1 VLSSRQGLA
10 DALRKAAPPF
20 LWPRRR
26 SCRKCLL
33 TCPCRKCLLTCPW
46 VDWHHDS
53 CAPGRWLTDCWTAG
67 TVVDFGVGDYAWMF
81 LAVLILF
88 LPGGLVL
95 IAAGWASRRR
105 VAVGVAIAP
114 LVSIAICYLTGI
126 ATGLLGLR
134 YGLLAVGVVTVLLVA
149 AAFGVRLVH
158 PVEVRRQAAHRR
170 SLREVPLRW
179 WSDVASGMALVIV
192 AFAVSVRTWARG
204 MNGSLG
210 IVPQEHDMITHTL
223 LTAHIARSGHA
234 APWNAWTV
242 DLLSGTPSSFYPSG
256 FHGVAALVVDAGT
269 DPVTAVNA
277 TMLAV
282 LALCLP
288 LGLLALA
295 SQVRHVRLPYIVGGI
310 AAVVS
315 TMAYRPTYAFFHDGG
330 LLANDMAI
338 SLSPAALAGFLA
350 LRDRAL
356 APGAAPTMKERSWW
370 LDVVLV
376 AAVAIGAFAVHPT
389 SAAIIG
395 VSVVGWFLGELVH
408 RTQRRLLWWRLLKL
422 GAGVVLAGVLA
433 LPILRAGGSSVGTV
447 AAWPRDVP
455 IQPFPHAVGVTLGM
469 PYRGFLDVT
478 NQHSQTLFAI
488 LALVGVAAVL
498 VTRRGFALLAVWAA
512 WSVVLVAFLVG
523 AAVPG
528 LSTVTGFFYND
539 YRRISGVLGPLQW
552 LMIGIGLTTVAAA
565 ILRGVESLTRVVDR
579 GGLPTRVTAAMAA
592 VIALVLGLLLVAVTA
607 GYRNTN
613 GSAMAGRYAQ
623 SDFTR
628 VDGNDRA
635 AFAWLDKH
643 VRPGE
648 RVMNNAN
655 DGSTYLYVYDGIP
668 VVNVSSLGSVPY
680 TDELLANFNGLDTD
694 QRVQQ
699 LIRKLDIRW
708 VYIDTQAP
716 TIGVAES
723 IYPWYKGGSIY
734 TIAPGMTGLDEVSG
748 LSRRF
753 TSGSVSVYE
762 VAPSFLTAEANGS
775 QP

>member
-1 VLSSRQGLA
+1 VN
-10 DALRKAAPPF
+10 
-20 LWPRRR
+20 
-26 SCRKCLL
+26 
-33 TCPCRKCLLTCPW
+33 
-46 VDWHHDS
+46 
-53 CAPGRWLTDCWTAG
+53 
-67 TVVDFGVGDYAWMF
+67 FGVGDYAWVF
-81 LAVLILF
+81 VAVLILF
-88 LPGGLVL
+88 VPGGLVL
-95 IAAGWASRRR
+95 FAAGWASRRR
-105 VAVGVAIAP
+105 AAVGVAIAP
-114 LVSIAICYLTGI
+114 LVSITICYLAGI
-126 ATGLLGLR
+126 ATGLLGLQ
-134 YGLLAVGVVTVLLVA
+134 YGLLAVGTVTVLLA
-149 AAFGVRLVH
+149 SATFTVRLVH
-158 PVEVRRQAAHRR
+158 SVGVCRQAAHRR

-179 WSDVASGMALVIV
+179 WLDVASGMALVVV
-192 AFAVSVRTWARG
+192 ASAVSVSTWARG

-210 IVPQEHDMITHTL
+210 TVPQEQDMITHTL
-223 LTAHIARSGHA
+223 LTAHIARSGHG
-234 APWNAWTV
+234 APWNAWPV

-256 FHGVAALVVDAGT
+256 FHGVAALVVDVGT

-295 SQVRHVRLPYIVGGI
+295 TQVRHVRLPYIVGGI

-315 TMAYRPTYAFFHDGG
+315 AMAYRPTYAFLHDGG

-338 SLSPAALAGFLA
+338 SLSPAAMAGLLV
-350 LRDRAL
+350 LRERAF
-356 APGAAPTMKERSWW
+356 APAMAPIMKERSWW

-376 AAVAIGAFAVHPT
+376 AAVAVGAFAVHPT
-389 SAAIIG
+389 SAAIVG
-395 VSVVGWFLGELVH
+395 VSIAGWFLGELVH
-408 RTQRRLLWWRLLKL
+408 RTQRRLLWRRLLKL
-422 GAGVVLAGVLA
+422 GAGILPAGVLA
-433 LPILRAGGSSVGTV
+433 LPIIRAGGSSVGTV
-447 AAWPRDVP
+447 AMWPRDVP
-455 IQPFPHAVGVTLGM
+455 VQPFPDAVGITLGM
-469 PYRGFLDVT
+469 PYRGFLDAT

-523 AAVPG
+523 AAVPS
-528 LSTVTGFFYND
+528 LSTLTGFFYND

-565 ILRGVESLTRVVDR
+565 LLRGVESLIRVVDR
-579 GGLPTRVTAAMAA
+579 DGLPTRVTAAAAA
-592 VIALVLGLLLVAVTA
+592 VIALALGLLLVAVTA

-680 TDELLANFNGLDTD
+680 TDELLANFNRLDTD

-708 VYIDTQAP
+708 VYFDTQAP

-723 IYPWYKGGSIY
+723 LYPWYRGGSTY

>member
-1 VLSSRQGLA
+1 MLSSRQGLA

-455 IQPFPHAVGVTLGM
+455 IQPFPDAVGVTLGM

>member
-1 VLSSRQGLA
+1 
-10 DALRKAAPPF
+10 
-20 LWPRRR
+20 
-26 SCRKCLL
+26 
-33 TCPCRKCLLTCPW
+33 
-46 VDWHHDS
+46 
-53 CAPGRWLTDCWTAG
+53 
-67 TVVDFGVGDYAWMF
+67 VDFGVGDYAWMF

>member
-1 VLSSRQGLA
+1 
-10 DALRKAAPPF
+10 
-20 LWPRRR
+20 
-26 SCRKCLL
+26 
-33 TCPCRKCLLTCPW
+33 
-46 VDWHHDS
+46 
-53 CAPGRWLTDCWTAG
+53 
-67 TVVDFGVGDYAWMF
+67 VDFGVGDYAWMF

-455 IQPFPHAVGVTLGM
+455 IQPFPDAVGVTLGM

>member
-1 VLSSRQGLA
+1 VNFS
-10 DALRKAAPPF
+10 
-20 LWPRRR
+20 
-26 SCRKCLL
+26 
-33 TCPCRKCLLTCPW
+33 
-46 VDWHHDS
+46 
-53 CAPGRWLTDCWTAG
+53 
-67 TVVDFGVGDYAWMF
+67 VVDYAWM
-81 LAVLILF
+81 LVAVLTLF
-88 LPGGLVL
+88 VPGGLVL

-105 VAVGVAIAP
+105 AAVGVAIAP
-114 LVSIAICYLTGI
+114 LVSITICYLAGI

-134 YGLLAVGVVTVLLVA
+134 YGLLAVGTVTVLLA
-149 AAFGVRLVH
+149 AATFGVRFAH
-158 PVEVRRQAAHRR
+158 PVGVRRQAARRR

-179 WSDVASGMALVIV
+179 WLDVASGMALVIV
-192 AFAVSVRTWARG
+192 ASAVSVGTWARG

-210 IVPQEHDMITHTL
+210 TVPQEHDMITHTL
-223 LTAHIARSGHA
+223 LTAYIARSGHA
-234 APWNAWTV
+234 APWNAWPV

-256 FHGVAALVVDAGT
+256 FHGVAALIVDAGT

-277 TMLAV
+277 TMLAA

-295 SQVRHVRLPYIVGGI
+295 TQVRHVRLPYIVGGI

-315 TMAYRPTYAFFHDGG
+315 AMAYRPTYAFFHDGG

-338 SLSPAALAGFLA
+338 SLSPAALAGLLV
-350 LRDRAL
+350 LRERAF
-356 APGAAPTMKERSWW
+356 APGTAPTMKERSWW
-370 LDVVLV
+370 LDVALV
-376 AAVAIGAFAVHPT
+376 AAVAVGAFAVHPT
-389 SAAIIG
+389 SAVIIG
-395 VSVVGWFLGELVH
+395 VSVVGWFFGELVH
-408 RTQRRLLWWRLLKL
+408 RTQRRLLWRRLLKL
-422 GAGVVLAGVLA
+422 GAGVLTVGVLA
-433 LPILRAGGSSVGTV
+433 LPILRAGGASVGTV

-455 IQPFPHAVGVTLGM
+455 VQPFPDAVGVALGM
-469 PYRGFLDVT
+469 PYRGFLDPT
-478 NQHSQTLFAI
+478 NQQSQTLFAI

-512 WSVVLVAFLVG
+512 WSVVLIAFLVG

-528 LSTVTGFFYND
+528 FSTLTGVFYND

-565 ILRGVESLTRVVDR
+565 LLRGVESLTRVVDR
-579 GGLPTRVTAAMAA
+579 GGLPTRVTAATGA

-607 GYRNTN
+607 GYRTTN
-613 GSAMAGRYAQ
+613 SSAMAGRYAQ
-623 SDFTR
+623 PDFTR

-655 DGSTYLYVYDGIP
+655 DGSTYMYVYDGIP
-668 VVNVSSLGSVPY
+668 VVNVSSLGSAPY
-680 TDELLANFNGLDTD
+680 TDDLLADFNRLDTD

-699 LIRKLDIRW
+699 LTRKLDIRW
-708 VYIDTQAP
+708 VYFDTQAP

-723 IYPWYKGGSIY
+723 IYPWYTGGNTY
-734 TIAPGMTGLDEVSG
+734 TIAPGMKNLDEVSG
-748 LSRRF
+748 LYRRF

-762 VAPSFLTAEANGS
+762 VAPSFLAPAVQVA